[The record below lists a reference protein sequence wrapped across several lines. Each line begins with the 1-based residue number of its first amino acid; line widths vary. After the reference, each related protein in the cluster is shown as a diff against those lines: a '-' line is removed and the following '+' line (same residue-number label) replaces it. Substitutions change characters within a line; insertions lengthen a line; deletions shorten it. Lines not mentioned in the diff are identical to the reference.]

1 MTSEEKVFK
10 ILMAETDDD
19 IYQAIGKLTDKQK
32 DIVIFSLVKT
42 LRDAQG
48 GKGLFAPVG

>member
-1 MTSEEKVFK
+1 MKSEEKVFK

-19 IYQAIGKLTDKQK
+19 IYEAIGKLTDKQK

-42 LRDAQG
+42 LKDAQC
-48 GKGLFAPVG
+48 GKGLVMPAG

>member
-19 IYQAIGKLTDKQK
+19 IYAAIDKLTDKQK

-42 LRDAQG
+42 LKDAQA
-48 GKGLFAPVG
+48 GKGLFAPVS